1 MGENISPELS
11 QEEIIPLLL
20 AAFLMEDMRVAE
32 DADEETEE
40 IEIEED

>member
-1 MGENISPELS
+1 MVDGTYMDSFECS
-11 QEEIIPLLL
+11 
-20 AAFLMEDMRVAE
+20 MEDMRVAE